1 MDLKGLGLQKLRLN
15 INDDII
21 ETVFAKEGDHKSRG
35 LDIQILKDNV
45 VIDTT
50 GVEVEFYAKPKD
62 GEVYLV
68 LAKEKDLKRG
78 KYEIIYPTHI
88 LQPGTVKVEIKLV
101 KSEQVISTK
110 KFILEVENAIST
122 DDIVEK
128 SDERPLLA
136 ILVEAAKNEKS
147 RIEAENERIRN
158 ENIRKSY
165 ENMRQE
171 NEVIRANYEQE
182 RKVNEGNRQNNEEE
196 RKTNE
201 NKRKE
206 YETNRQ
212 SQESKRNEAEN
223 KRAANEESRKG
234 SEATRRIDENKRVGA
249 ENQRAKNENIRKS
262 NEDTRIANEKKRE
275 DNRKIIE
282 GWIENPE
289 QFNGKDL
296 EFHWNGTRL
305 GVRLKG
311 DTEYQYVD
319 LRGPQGPKGEKG
331 DRGAQGIQGPKGDRG
346 PQGQKGDPGDI
357 ENLTAEQVIRALNY
371 APAKEKELVIVKT
384 DVHRLGDNM
393 YEVEDLVFK
402 QGHVLDEHVKDTNNP
417 HKLNKAQLGLGN
429 VDNIKQATKTEF
441 DNHVNKLVTSSGGI
455 HGLEIK
461 EGTFTPYVFG
471 QNVKGSNKYLR
482 QYGKYMTIGDLVI
495 VWLEVALTSKDGKMD
510 GILNI
515 GGLPFATKNY
525 SVFSIA
531 KIKGAKY
538 TTATMMTAAVS
549 HLSDYRNA
557 IYLYNNNFQSSSNWN
572 VNASDIQNDFLVTM
586 TGIYLK

>member
-1 MDLKGLGLQKLRLN
+1 MDLKDLGLQRLKLN

-128 SDERPLLA
+128 SDDRPLLA

-171 NEVIRANYEQE
+171 DEVIRANNEQE
-182 RKVNEGNRQNNEEE
+182 RKVNEDNRQNNEQE
-196 RKTNE
+196 RKASE
-201 NKRKE
+201 SK
-206 YETNRQ
+206 RQ
-212 SQESKRNEAEN
+212 SNESTRQVQENKRNEAEN
-223 KRAANEESRKG
+223 ARKSSEESRK
-234 SEATRRIDENKRVGA
+234 AVENARQSNESKRVAA
-249 ENQRAKNENIRKS
+249 ENQRVKNEDTRKA
-262 NEDTRIANEKKRE
+262 NENTRIANEKKRE
-275 DNRKIIE
+275 ENRKIIE
-282 GWIENPE
+282 DWIANPS

-296 EFHWNGTRL
+296 EFHWNGTKL

-319 LRGPQGPKGEKG
+319 LKGSKG
-331 DRGAQGIQGPKGDRG
+331 DS
-346 PQGQKGDPGDI
+346 GDI
-357 ENLTAEQVIRALNY
+357 GNLTAKHIIEALNY
-371 APAKEKELVIVKT
+371 RPASEKEFIYLKNDIRMIDEDIT
-384 DVHRLGDNM
+384 DIIGNVSNNNRSISAHIGNKDIHITKAEKDQIERN
-393 YEVEDLVFK
+393 
-402 QGHVLDEHVKDTNNP
+402 KDTIINNKSEINSLKLELWS
-417 HKLNKAQLGLGN
+417 HKDGPYHIVESGKNSNGSYIKFSDGTAIGYIPTFELNYEHEKTLSKYWIFPVSFIEIPL
-429 VDNIKQATKTEF
+429 IQAT
-441 DNHVNKLVTSSGGI
+441 
-455 HGLEIK
+455 
-461 EGTFTPYVFG
+461 
-471 QNVKGSNKYLR
+471 
-482 QYGKYMTIGDLVI
+482 
-495 VWLEVALTSKDGKMD
+495 SK
-510 GILNI
+510 I
-515 GGLPFATKNY
+515 T
-525 SVFSIA
+525 
-531 KIKGAKY
+531 
-538 TTATMMTAAVS
+538 
-549 HLSDYRNA
+549 
-557 IYLYNNNFQSSSNWN
+557 N
-572 VNASDIQNDFLVTM
+572 VNARGRHTIILFYESNEQVK
-586 TGIYLK
+586 IYAHSKEADTFKNSETKVSAFAIGRWK